1 MAKLCQGIVAVAL
14 LLLGGQGVFA
24 EIATAG
30 PCDAPVDEIVCENS
44 KVGNPA
50 TEWDIEG
57 SGDPSIQGFTTD
69 ISVNHGQAVRFKI
82 KTDAT
87 AYHLDIYRMGYY
99 GGDGARKVASSIL
112 PSAKL
117 PQSQPACKTEGSTG
131 LFDCGNWSESASWTV
146 PSTAVSGIYFAKL
159 VRTDKSSEGSH
170 VIFVVRNDESHSK
183 LLFQTA
189 DSTWQA
195 YNRYGGNSLYAG
207 GPGTNPE
214 RAYKVSYNRPLTTRG
229 TTPEDAPFSAE
240 YPMVRWLE
248 RNGYDV
254 SYFTSVDDARRG
266 GEILEH
272 EAFLS
277 VGHDE
282 YWSAEQRENVEAAR
296 EAGVNLAF
304 FSGNEIF
311 WKTRWENSIDGSS
324 TGYRTIVCYKETH
337 AGAKIDPKPN
347 VWTGTWRDPRLSP
360 PADGGKPENSLSGQ
374 AFMVNSGT
382 GSIEVPAADAKLRL
396 WRNTDVASLKAGETA
411 TLGTE
416 TLGYEWDEDLDN
428 GARPPG
434 LIDLSTTTFEVQD
447 YLIDY
452 GSNYL
457 PGPATHHLTLYRAPS
472 GALVFG
478 AGTVQWS
485 WGLDEEHDRGAY
497 PRDPDSRM
505 QQATVNLFADMGV
518 QPTTLQEGIVAA
530 TQSTDTTPPVT
541 TIANPAD
548 GSAIESGEEMTI
560 SGTASDVGGQVAGI
574 EVSTDGGE
582 SWHPATG
589 KTAWTYPWTPGETG
603 SATIKARA
611 ADDSANLEKPGDQN
625 SIEIVPRSCPCSI
638 WDSSFTGEPE
648 TDPSEIEVG
657 VKFRADT
664 PGYITGLRFYKTPE
678 GTGTHVGHLYTAGG
692 AQMAEATFT
701 KETSSGW
708 QQVDLAKPVAINANT
723 TYVASYYAP
732 NGHYAALS
740 NYFSV
745 VGADSAPLHALADGV
760 DGHNGVYH
768 YGVDGTLFSGA
779 GPESFQATNYMV
791 DVVFESEEQPPV
803 ISNVQTVAHNDG
815 TATVTWETDKASD
828 SKVDYGTSSSSLGSS
843 KSSST
848 QVTSHSIQ
856 LSGLAAN
863 TTHYFRVTSAAGV
876 NTRTEPSPLL
886 SPLSFITPPAAP
898 TLTGTVPASP
908 ANNNSPKVVGSAASG
923 TTVRLYG
930 TSGCTGSPLVTAS
943 AAELA
948 AGVSATVADD
958 TSTTFRATATGS
970 ASEASACSAGLTYV
984 EDSTAPQ
991 TQISSGPPTLS
1002 TSASAELKFSGTD
1015 TGGSGVASYECRIDS
1030 TEPGA
1035 WAACTSPKT
1044 YNSLA
1049 DGAHKF
1055 EVRAIDTAGN
1065 ADSSPAASN
1074 WTVDTTAPITQI
1086 DSGPSALSAS
1096 GTANFKFSGTDTGGS
1111 GVASYECRIDSTE
1124 PGAWASCTS
1133 PKTYNSLADG
1143 AHKFEV
1149 RAIDTAGNA
1158 DSSPAAS
1165 NWTVDTTAPQV
1176 QIISEPASISSSA
1189 EATFAFS
1196 GTDIGGSGVASYQCR
1211 RDSEAPGAWEVCGS
1225 PETYNALAEGP
1236 HKFEVRAVDGAG
1248 NVTAPPATYAWTID
1262 TVAPQT
1268 LIDSNPTAVTASTS
1282 ANFSFSGSDTGGSG
1296 VASYE
1301 CRIDSIEPGAWAS
1314 CTSPKTYTGLADGA
1328 HKFEVR
1334 AIDTAGNA
1342 DSSPATYAWTVDTT
1356 APETQID
1363 SNPVSLSASAK
1374 AEFGFGGNDGSGSGV
1389 ASFQCRI
1396 DSTEAADWQ
1405 PCASVKTYPALADGA
1420 HKFEVRASDQAGNTD
1435 QSPATYSWN
1444 IDTTAPQTQIDSGPA
1459 ALVSSA
1465 SAELEFSGTDTGGS
1479 GVASYECRIDSTE
1492 PSAWASCTSPKTY
1505 TGLADGAHKFE
1516 VRSIDTAGNIDTSP
1530 AASNWTVDTT
1540 APITQIDSG
1549 PSALSASGTANFE
1562 FSGTDTGGSGVASY
1576 ECRIDS
1582 TEPSAW
1588 ASCTSPKTYT
1598 GLADGAHKFEVRAID
1613 TAGNTDQ
1620 SPATFSWTVDTTAPQ
1635 TQIDSN
1641 PTAVTTST
1649 SANFSFSG
1657 SDTGGSG
1664 VASYECRI
1672 DSTEPSAWTSCT
1684 SPKTYTSL
1692 ADGAHKFEVRASD
1705 QAGNADQSP
1714 ATFSWTIDTTAPDT
1728 QIDSGPAA
1736 LVASA
1741 NAELKFSGTDP
1752 GGSGVASYECR
1763 IDSTE
1768 PSAWASCTSPK
1779 TYNSLA
1785 DGAHKFEVRAI
1796 DTAGNIDTSPAAS
1809 NWTVD
1814 TTAPITQID
1823 SGPSALS
1830 ASGTAKFEF
1839 SGTDTG
1845 GSGVASYECRI
1856 DSTEPGAWAS
1866 CTSPKTYNSLA
1877 DGAHKF
1883 EVRAIDTA
1891 GNADSSPAASNWT
1904 VDTTAPDTQVDA
1916 GPSALSTSADAEFTF
1931 SGDDGSGSGVASYQC
1946 RRDSEEAKDWVP
1958 CGPPQTYPAL
1968 ADGAHKFEVRASD
1981 QAGNTDPS
1989 PAVFNWIIDAT
2000 APQTQIDAQPVVLS
2014 ASPTAQFTFSGDDS
2028 SGSGVAS
2035 YECRVDSTEA
2045 GGWAP
2050 CASPKTY
2057 NSLADGAHKFEV
2069 RAVDAAG
2076 NVDQSPAS
2084 FSWTVDATAPDSQI
2098 SSNPLLL
2105 SASPK
2110 AEFSFTGSDGS
2121 GSGVASYECRLD
2133 STQSIDWKACASTKE
2148 YTGLVDGAHKFEV
2161 RAIDQF
2167 GNVDQSPATF
2177 SWTIDTTAPQTQID
2191 SGPSALSA
2199 SGTPKFEFSG
2209 TDTGGS
2215 GVASYECRI
2224 DSTEPSAWASC
2235 TSPKTYNS
2243 LADGAHKF
2251 EVRSI
2256 DVAGN
2261 TDQGPATFSWTIDT
2275 TAPTTQ
2281 IDDSPSAL
2289 DASGTAEF
2297 AFSGTDTGGSG
2308 VATFQCRI
2316 DSTEA
2321 ADWQS
2326 CTSAKEY
2333 TGLADGPHKF
2343 EVRSIDTA
2351 GNTDTSP
2358 ATSNWT
2364 VDTTAP
2370 ETQIDSNP
2378 VSLSASAKAEF
2389 GFGGNDG
2396 SGSGVASFQ
2405 CRIDSTEA
2413 ADWKACSSVKTYESL
2428 TDGSHKFEVRSIDVA
2443 GNADQSPATFSWT
2456 IDTTV
2461 PDTQIDSGPAALVAS
2476 ASAELEF
2483 SGTDPGGSGV
2493 ASYECRIDSIE
2504 PSAWTSCTSPKTY
2517 NSLADGAHKFEVRAI
2532 DTAGNADSSPA
2543 TYAWTVD
2550 TTAPETQI
2558 DSNPVSL
2565 SASAKADFGFSG
2577 NDGSGSG
2584 VASFQCRI
2592 DSTEAADWQPCA
2604 SVKTYPALADGAHK
2618 FEVRASDQAG
2628 NTDQSPATYSWNI
2641 DTTAPQTQIDSGP
2654 AALVASA
2661 SAELEFSGTDTGG
2674 SGVASYECRIDS
2686 TEPSAWTSCTSPK
2699 TYNSLADGAHKFEV
2713 RAIDT
2718 AGNADSSPATYA
2730 WTVDTTAPETQI
2742 DSNPVS
2748 LSASAKA
2755 EFGFGGNDGSGSG
2768 VASFQCRIDSTE
2780 AADWKACSSVKT
2792 YESLA
2797 DGSHKFEVRSI
2808 DVAGNADQ
2816 SPATFSWTIDT
2827 TVPDTQIDSGPAAL
2841 VASASAELEF
2851 SGTDPGGSG
2860 VASYE
2865 CRIDSTE
2872 PSAWASCTSPKTYNS
2887 LADGAHKFEV
2897 RASDQAGN
2905 ADQSPATFSWTIDT
2919 TVPDTQIDSNPV
2931 SLSASAKAEFGFSGN
2946 DGSGSGVASFQC
2958 RIDSTEAADW
2968 QPCASVK
2975 TYPALADGAHK
2986 FEVRASDQAGNTD
2999 QSPATYSWNIDTTAP
3014 QTQID
3019 SGPAALVASAS
3030 AELEFSGTDT
3040 GGSGVASYE
3049 CRIDSTEPSAWA
3061 SCTSPKTYNSL
3072 ADGAHKFEVRAIDT
3086 AGNIDTSPAA
3096 SNWTVDTTAP
3106 ITQIDSGPSALSASG
3121 TANFEFSGTDTG
3133 GSGVASYQCR
3143 IDSTQGVDWN
3153 ACTSPKAYNSLAD
3166 GAHKFEVRAIDTAG
3180 NTDQSPAAS
3189 NWTVDTTAPTT
3200 QLDGSPSSLS
3210 SSGAAELKFSGTDTG
3225 GSGVASYE
3233 CRIDSTELSAW
3244 ASCTSPK
3251 TYNSLADGAHKFEV
3265 RASDQAGNADQSPA
3279 TFSWTI
3285 DTTVPDTQI
3294 DSNPVSLSASAK
3306 AEFGFSGNDGSGSGV
3321 ASFQCRIDST
3331 EAADWKACSSVKT
3344 YESLADGAHKFE
3356 VRAIDTAGNTDQSPA
3371 TFSWTIDTAPP
3382 AVAIDSLSKTL
3393 IGAGQSSEVHWHA
3406 TENGAFEL
3414 RVGGSDCTS
3423 GTVVASGAYGSAP
3436 GQHISTVA
3444 ATDLSEGA
3452 NALRL
3457 CVTDAAGNRGAT
3469 TASLTRDTTAPET
3482 QIDAHPAA
3490 LSTSS
3495 SAQFAFSGTDLGGSG
3510 VASYECRR
3518 DSTEASAWSSCASPQ
3533 SYASLTDGA
3542 HTFQVRATDV
3552 AGNADG
3558 SPAAFNWTVD
3568 TTPPTATIDS
3578 GPSGLTNDATPS
3590 FEFHSSEAGSAFE
3603 CSIDTGT
3610 PAYGPCSGPGSHTP
3624 AGALADG
3631 PHTFRVRATD
3641 AAGNLGTAAT
3651 RAFTVDT
3658 TAPPA
3663 PELTSTAPPSPANNN
3678 SPKVIGSAP
3687 AGSTVRLYSGA
3698 DCSGTPLATVSA
3710 AQLAAGITVSVPDD
3724 SSTSFHATA
3733 TTAAENTSGCSAPIA
3748 YVEDSS
3754 APQTQ
3759 IDGHPGALSASATA
3773 QFEFSASDGSGSG
3786 VASYQC
3792 RIDSTQGVD
3801 WNACTSPKAY
3811 TSLGEGAHK
3820 LEVRAIDA
3828 AGNTDATPADFE
3840 WSIDTAAPQT
3850 QIDTH
3855 PATLATSA
3863 AAQFTFS
3870 GTDAGGSG
3878 VASYQ
3883 CRRDSSEASA
3893 WVSCTSPQSYATLAD
3908 GSHSF
3913 EVRAIDQAGN
3923 ADASPAAFSW
3933 SIDTTAPQTQVD
3945 THPSSPSNSAAAQ
3958 FAFSG
3963 TDTGGSGVASYEC
3976 RRDSSQA
3983 ADWEACSS
3991 PKSYASLGEGAHS
4004 FEVRAVDVAGNADG
4018 SPAAFNWTVD
4028 TTPPNTQVDSH
4039 PTSLTTATSA
4049 QFAFSGTDTG
4059 GSGVVA
4065 YECRRDS
4072 SEQSAWAACASPKN
4086 YSALTDGGHKFEVR
4100 SVDAA
4105 GNADQSPASFD
4116 WSIDT
4121 TAPETQI
4128 DAHPAALST
4137 SSSAQFAFSGTDLGG
4152 SGVASY
4158 ECRRD
4163 STEASAW
4170 SSCASPQSY
4179 ASLTDGAHTF
4189 QVRAT
4194 DVAGNAD
4201 GSPAAFNWTV
4211 DTTPP
4216 TATIDSGPSG
4226 LTNDATPSFE
4236 FHSSEAGSAFECSID
4251 TGTPAYGPCSGPGS
4265 HTPAGALADGPHTF
4279 RVRAT
4284 DAAGNLG
4291 TAATRAFTVDTTAPP
4306 APELTS
4312 TAPPSPANNNSP
4324 KVIGSAPAGSTV
4336 RLYSGADCSG
4346 TPLATVSAAQLAAGI
4361 TVSVP
4366 DDSSTSFHATA
4377 TTAAENTSGCSAPIA
4392 YVEDSSAPQ
4401 TQIDGHPANPVSSA
4415 IATFAFSGTDTGGSG
4430 IAGYEC
4436 RLDSSQ
4442 AGDWSPC
4449 TSPKS
4454 YTSLGDGAHTLEVRA
4469 VDQAGNADA
4478 SPAAFSWSIDT
4489 TAPQTQIGSGPAALT
4504 TATSAQFAFSG
4515 TDTGGS
4521 GVVAYE
4527 CRRDSSEQSAWAACA
4542 SPKNYSALTDGGHKF
4557 EVRSVD
4563 AAGNADQSP
4572 ASFDWSIDTTAPE
4585 TQIDAHPAALS
4596 TSSSAQ
4602 FAFSGTDLGG
4612 SGVASY
4618 ECRRDSTE
4626 ASAWSSCAS
4635 PQSYAS
4641 LTDGAHTFQ
4650 VRATDVAGNADGSP
4664 AAFNWTVDTTP
4675 PTATIDSGPSGLTN
4689 DATPSFEFHSSEAG
4703 SAFECSIDTGTP
4715 AYGPC
4720 SGPGSHTPAGAL
4732 ADGPHTFRVRAT
4744 DAAGNLG
4751 TAATRAFTVD
4761 TTAPPAPELT
4771 STAPPSPANNNSPK
4785 VIGSAPAG
4793 STVRLY
4799 SGADCSG
4806 TPLATVSAA
4815 QLAAGITVS
4824 VPDDS
4829 STSFHATAT
4838 TAAENTSGCSAPIA
4852 YVEDSSAPQTQI
4864 DGHPGAL
4871 SASAT
4876 AQFEFSASDGSGS
4889 GVASYQCRIDSTQ
4902 GVDWN
4907 ACTSPKAYTSL
4918 GEGAHKLEVRAIDA
4932 AGNTDATP
4940 ADFEW
4945 SIDTA
4950 APQTQIDTHPATLAT
4965 SAAAQFTFSGT
4976 DAGGS
4981 GVASYQCRRD
4991 SSEASA
4997 WVSCTSPQSYATLA
5011 DGSHSFE
5018 VRAIDQAGN
5027 ADASPAAFSWSID
5040 TTAPQ
5045 TQVDTHP
5052 SSPSNSAAAQFAF
5065 SGTDT
5070 GGSGVASYECRR
5082 DSSQAA
5088 DWEACSSP
5096 KSYASLGEGAHS
5108 FQVRATD
5115 VAGNAD
5121 GSPAAF
5127 NWTVDTTPPT
5137 ATIDS
5142 GPSGLTNDATPSF
5155 EFHSSEA
5162 GSAFECSIDTGTPAY
5177 GPCSGPGSHTPAGAL
5192 ADGPH
5197 TFRVRATD
5205 AAGNLGTAA
5214 SRSFTLDASV
5224 PSPPQL
5230 SATVPSTPSN
5240 DNSPKV
5246 VGSAPDGTTV
5256 RLYASAD
5263 CSGGAIA
5270 VTGAAGLAAG
5280 IAVTVADNS
5289 TTRFSA
5295 TATSPADITSTCSAA
5310 LTYVEDS
5317 SAPQTQIDSGPSN
5330 PSASASADF
5339 AFSGVDSGGTGIASY
5354 QCRLD
5359 STQDADW
5366 TPCSSPQSYAGLA
5379 DGTHGFQ
5386 VRALDWAGNVDGS
5399 PAGYDWNIDTSAPD
5413 SESPDTLA
5421 LRAPVR
5427 LLRISYD
5434 RRRGT
5439 ALLIFDVPGPGTLS
5453 ASVPTAS
5460 PRKGLS
5466 SASRRNAI
5474 RRQRSHQIEPKSVR
5488 AVRAGRVMLPIRLSR
5503 AGRKLLR
5510 ENGRLRVR
5518 MRISFKA
5525 KGEATVS
5532 RMLAITLKRRDLHRL
5547 KRNRHHSR
5555 S

>member
-1 MAKLCQGIVAVAL
+1 
-14 LLLGGQGVFA
+14 
-24 EIATAG
+24 
-30 PCDAPVDEIVCENS
+30 
-44 KVGNPA
+44 
-50 TEWDIEG
+50 
-57 SGDPSIQGFTTD
+57 
-69 ISVNHGQAVRFKI
+69 
-82 KTDAT
+82 
-87 AYHLDIYRMGYY
+87 
-99 GGDGARKVASSIL
+99 
-112 PSAKL
+112 
-117 PQSQPACKTEGSTG
+117 
-131 LFDCGNWSESASWTV
+131 
-146 PSTAVSGIYFAKL
+146 
-159 VRTDKSSEGSH
+159 
-170 VIFVVRNDESHSK
+170 
-183 LLFQTA
+183 
-189 DSTWQA
+189 
-195 YNRYGGNSLYAG
+195 
-207 GPGTNPE
+207 
-214 RAYKVSYNRPLTTRG
+214 
-229 TTPEDAPFSAE
+229 
-240 YPMVRWLE
+240 
-248 RNGYDV
+248 
-254 SYFTSVDDARRG
+254 
-266 GEILEH
+266 
-272 EAFLS
+272 
-277 VGHDE
+277 
-282 YWSAEQRENVEAAR
+282 
-296 EAGVNLAF
+296 
-304 FSGNEIF
+304 
-311 WKTRWENSIDGSS
+311 
-324 TGYRTIVCYKETH
+324 
-337 AGAKIDPKPN
+337 
-347 VWTGTWRDPRLSP
+347 
-360 PADGGKPENSLSGQ
+360 
-374 AFMVNSGT
+374 
-382 GSIEVPAADAKLRL
+382 
-396 WRNTDVASLKAGETA
+396 
-411 TLGTE
+411 
-416 TLGYEWDEDLDN
+416 
-428 GARPPG
+428 
-434 LIDLSTTTFEVQD
+434 
-447 YLIDY
+447 
-452 GSNYL
+452 
-457 PGPATHHLTLYRAPS
+457 
-472 GALVFG
+472 
-478 AGTVQWS
+478 
-485 WGLDEEHDRGAY
+485 
-497 PRDPDSRM
+497 
-505 QQATVNLFADMGV
+505 
-518 QPTTLQEGIVAA
+518 
-530 TQSTDTTPPVT
+530 
-541 TIANPAD
+541 
-548 GSAIESGEEMTI
+548 
-560 SGTASDVGGQVAGI
+560 
-574 EVSTDGGE
+574 
-582 SWHPATG
+582 
-589 KTAWTYPWTPGETG
+589 
-603 SATIKARA
+603 
-611 ADDSANLEKPGDQN
+611 
-625 SIEIVPRSCPCSI
+625 
-638 WDSSFTGEPE
+638 
-648 TDPSEIEVG
+648 
-657 VKFRADT
+657 
-664 PGYITGLRFYKTPE
+664 
-678 GTGTHVGHLYTAGG
+678 
-692 AQMAEATFT
+692 MAEATFT

-815 TATVTWETDKASD
+815 TAMVTWETDKASD

-1002 TSASAELKFSGTD
+1002 TSASAELEFSGTD
-1015 TGGSGVASYECRIDS
+1015 SGGSGVASYECRIDS
-1030 TEPGA
+1030 TEPSA
-1035 WAACTSPKT
+1035 WASCTSPKT

-1055 EVRAIDTAGN
+1055 EVRSIDTAGN
-1065 ADSSPAASN
+1065 IDTSPAASN

-1096 GTANFKFSGTDTGGS
+1096 GTANFEFSGTDTGGS

-1301 CRIDSIEPGAWAS
+1301 CRIDSTEPSAWAS

-1356 APETQID
+1356 VPETQID
-1363 SNPVSLSASAK
+1363 STPVSLSASAK

-1396 DSTEAADWQ
+1396 DSTEAADWKA
-1405 PCASVKTYPALADGA
+1405 CSSVKTYESLADGS
-1420 HKFEVRASDQAGNTD
+1420 HKFEVRSIDVAGNTD
-1435 QSPATYSWN
+1435 QSPATFSWT
-1444 IDTTAPQTQIDSGPA
+1444 IDTAAPDTQIDSGPA
-1459 ALVSSA
+1459 ALVA
-1465 SAELEFSGTDTGGS
+1465 SANAELKFSGTDTGGS

-1492 PSAWASCTSPKTY
+1492 PSAWTSCTSPKTY
-1505 TGLADGAHKFE
+1505 NSLADGAHKFE

-1582 TEPSAW
+1582 TEPGAW
-1588 ASCTSPKTYT
+1588 TSCTSPKTYNS
-1598 GLADGAHKFEVRAID
+1598 LADGAHKFEVRAID
-1613 TAGNTDQ
+1613 TAGNADQ

-1641 PTAVTTST
+1641 PTAVTAST

-1664 VASYECRI
+1664 VASYECRV

-1684 SPKTYTSL
+1684 SPKTYNSL
-1692 ADGAHKFEVRASD
+1692 ADGAHKFEVRSID
-1705 QAGNADQSP
+1705 VAGNTDQGP
-1714 ATFSWTIDTTAPDT
+1714 ATFSWTIDTTAPDA

-1741 NAELKFSGTDP
+1741 NAELEFSGTDS

-1856 DSTEPGAWAS
+1856 DSTEPSAWAS
-1866 CTSPKTYNSLA
+1866 CTSPKTYTGLA
-1877 DGAHKF
+1877 DGAHMF

-1891 GNADSSPAASNWT
+1891 GNADSSSAASNWT

-1989 PAVFNWIIDAT
+1989 PAVFNWTIDAT

-2014 ASPTAQFTFSGDDS
+2014 ASPTAQFTFSGDDG

-2057 NSLADGAHKFEV
+2057 TSLADGAHKFEV

-2209 TDTGGS
+2209 TDSGGS

-2243 LADGAHKF
+2243 LADGA
-2251 EVRSI
+2251 
-2256 DVAGN
+2256 
-2261 TDQGPATFSWTIDT
+2261 
-2275 TAPTTQ
+2275 
-2281 IDDSPSAL
+2281 
-2289 DASGTAEF
+2289 
-2297 AFSGTDTGGSG
+2297 
-2308 VATFQCRI
+2308 
-2316 DSTEA
+2316 
-2321 ADWQS
+2321 
-2326 CTSAKEY
+2326 
-2333 TGLADGPHKF
+2333 HKF

-2413 ADWKACSSVKTYESL
+2413 ADW
-2428 TDGSHKFEVRSIDVA
+2428 
-2443 GNADQSPATFSWT
+2443 
-2456 IDTTV
+2456 
-2461 PDTQIDSGPAALVAS
+2461 
-2476 ASAELEF
+2476 
-2483 SGTDPGGSGV
+2483 
-2493 ASYECRIDSIE
+2493 
-2504 PSAWTSCTSPKTY
+2504 
-2517 NSLADGAHKFEVRAI
+2517 
-2532 DTAGNADSSPA
+2532 
-2543 TYAWTVD
+2543 
-2550 TTAPETQI
+2550 
-2558 DSNPVSL
+2558 
-2565 SASAKADFGFSG
+2565 
-2577 NDGSGSG
+2577 
-2584 VASFQCRI
+2584 
-2592 DSTEAADWQPCA
+2592 QPCA
-2604 SVKTYPALADGAHK
+2604 
-2618 FEVRASDQAG
+2618 
-2628 NTDQSPATYSWNI
+2628 
-2641 DTTAPQTQIDSGP
+2641 
-2654 AALVASA
+2654 
-2661 SAELEFSGTDTGG
+2661 
-2674 SGVASYECRIDS
+2674 
-2686 TEPSAWTSCTSPK
+2686 
-2699 TYNSLADGAHKFEV
+2699 
-2713 RAIDT
+2713 
-2718 AGNADSSPATYA
+2718 
-2730 WTVDTTAPETQI
+2730 
-2742 DSNPVS
+2742 
-2748 LSASAKA
+2748 
-2755 EFGFGGNDGSGSG
+2755 
-2768 VASFQCRIDSTE
+2768 
-2780 AADWKACSSVKT
+2780 SVKT

-2841 VASASAELEF
+2841 VASASAELKFSGTDSGGSGVASYECRIDSTEAADWQSCTSAKEYNSLADGAHKFEVRSIDTAGNTDTSPATSNWTVDTTAPETQIDSNPVSLSASAKAEFGFGGNDGSGSGVASFQCRIDSTEAADWQPCASVKTYESLADGSHKFEVRSIDVAGNTDQSPATFSWTIDTTVPDTQIDSGPAALVASASAELKFSGTDSGGSGVASYECRIDSTEVADWQSCTSAKEYNSLADGAHKFEVRAIDTAGNADTSPATSNWTVDTTAPETQIDSNPVSLSASAKAEFGFGGNDGSGSGVASFQCRIDSTEAADWQPCASVKTYESLADGSHKFEVRSIDVAGNTDQSPATFSWTIDTTVPDTQIDSGPAALVASASAELKFSGTDSGGSGVASYECRIDSTEVADWQSCTSAKEYNSLADGAHKFEVRSIDTAGNTDTSPATSNWTVDTTAPITQIDSGPSALSASGTAKFEF
-2851 SGTDPGGSG
+2851 SGTDSGGSG

-2897 RASDQAGN
+2897 RAIDTAGN
-2905 ADQSPATFSWTIDT
+2905 TDSSPAASNWTVDT
-2919 TVPDTQIDSNPV
+2919 TAPETQIDSNPV
-2931 SLSASAKAEFGFSGN
+2931 SLSASAN
-2946 DGSGSGVASFQC
+2946 
-2958 RIDSTEAADW
+2958 
-2968 QPCASVK
+2968 
-2975 TYPALADGAHK
+2975 
-2986 FEVRASDQAGNTD
+2986 
-2999 QSPATYSWNIDTTAP
+2999 
-3014 QTQID
+3014 
-3019 SGPAALVASAS
+3019 
-3030 AELEFSGTDT
+3030 AELEFSGTDS

-3072 ADGAHKFEVRAIDT
+3072 ADGAHKFEVRSIDTAGNTDTSPATSNWTVDTTAPITQIDSGPSALSASGTAKFEFSGTDSGGSGVASYECRIDSTEPSAWASCTSPKTYNSLADGAHKFEVRSIDTAGNTDTSPATSNWTVDTTAPETQIDSNPVSLSASAKAEFGFGGNDGSGSGVASFQCRIDSTEAADWQPCASVKTYESLADGAHKFEVRSIDT

-3133 GSGVASYQCR
+3133 GSGVASYECR
-3143 IDSTQGVDWN
+3143 IDSTEAADWQS
-3153 ACTSPKAYNSLAD
+3153 CTSAKEYNSLAD
-3166 GAHKFEVRAIDTAG
+3166 GAHKFEVRSIDTAG
-3180 NTDQSPAAS
+3180 NTDTSPATS
-3189 NWTVDTTAPTT
+3189 NWTVDTTAPIT
-3200 QLDGSPSSLS
+3200 QIDSGPSALS
-3210 SSGAAELKFSGTDTG
+3210 ASGTAKFEFSGTDSG

-3233 CRIDSTELSAW
+3233 CRIDSTEPSAW

-3265 RASDQAGNADQSPA
+3265 RSIDTAGNTDTSPATSNWTVDTTAPETQIDSNPVSLSASAKAEFGFGGNDGSGSGVASFQCRIDSTEAADWQSCTSAKEYNSLADGAHKFEVRSIDTAGNTDTSPATSNWTVDTTAPITQIDSGPSALSASGTAKFEFSGTDSGGSGVASYECRIDSTEAADWQSCTSAKEYNSLADGAHKFEVRSIDTAGNTDTSPATSNWTVDTTAPITQIDSGPSALSASGTAKFEFSGTDSGGSGVASYECRIDSTEAADWQPCASVKTYESLADGSHKFEVRSIDVAGNTDQSPA

-3285 DTTVPDTQI
+3285 DTTVPDTQIDSGPAALVASASAELKFSGTDSGGSGVASYECRIDSTEAADWQPCASVKTYESLADGSHKFEVRSIDTAGNTDTSPATSNWTVDTTVPDTQI

-3306 AEFGFSGNDGSGSGV
+3306 AEFGFGGNDGSGSGV

-3331 EAADWKACSSVKT
+3331 EAADWQPCASVKT
-3344 YESLADGAHKFE
+3344 YESLADGSHKFE
-3356 VRAIDTAGNTDQSPA
+3356 VRSIDVAGNTDQSPA

-3457 CVTDAAGNRGAT
+3457 CVTDAAGSRGAT

-3490 LSTSS
+3490 LSISS

-4128 DAHPAALST
+4128 DAHPAALSI

-4415 IATFAFSGTDTGGSG
+4415 IATFTFSGTDTSGSG

-4442 AGDWSPC
+4442 AGDWSLC

-4454 YTSLGDGAHTLEVRA
+4454 YASLGEGAHSFEVRA
-4469 VDQAGNADA
+4469 VDVAGNADG
-4478 SPAAFSWSIDT
+4478 SPAAFNWTVDT
-4489 TAPQTQIGSGPAALT
+4489 TPPNTQVDSHPTSLT

-4596 TSSSAQ
+4596 ISSSAQ

-5108 FQVRATD
+5108 FEVRAVD

-5413 SESPDTLA
+5413 SKSPDTLA